1 MSPNKMAVLISGRG
15 TNLAALLEHK
25 QKGDLFAEIAFVGSD
40 NPEAKGLEIASSA
53 GVETLLLPYE
63 RGKVFAEN
71 CLIEALEEHEVEWL
85 VLAGFMRILSS
96 RFVERF
102 YGRIVNIH
110 PALLPAF
117 PGAHG
122 IEEAWDYGVK
132 VTGVTVHLVDAG
144 VDSGPILAQEP
155 VRVRDDDTLETLE
168 ERIHRTEHELYWRT
182 LRDLFAG
189 TLKPRER
196 RTRRK
201 DLNKKA
207 KA

>member
-1 MSPNKMAVLISGRG
+1 MSFSKMAVLISGRG
-15 TNLAALLEHK
+15 SNLAALLEH
-25 QKGDLFAEIAFVGSD
+25 QHKGDLYVDIAFVGSD

-53 GVETLLLPYE
+53 GIKTILLPYE

-71 CLIEALEEHEVEWL
+71 CLIEALEKHEVEWI

-102 YGRIVNIH
+102 YGKTVNIH

-122 IEEAWDYGVK
+122 IEEAWNYGVK

-155 VRVRDDDTLETLE
+155 VRVLEDDTLATLE
-168 ERIHRTEHELYWRT
+168 KRIHQTEHELYWRT

-189 TLKPRER
+189 TLKPRKR
-196 RTRRK
+196 RT
-201 DLNKKA
+201 L
-207 KA
+207 